1 MPSVWPAAEIDTER
15 GTMEFAGFWKRS
27 FALLVD
33 GLILAAGE
41 TLLSYDRGVSGLV
54 GAAYFIAMEASPW
67 QATLGKRL
75 LGIRVTDMDGGRIS
89 GWRAAGRHFAKLI
102 SAFVLLIGF
111 FMAAFT
117 EKKQGLHDM
126 IAGCLVVA
134 DSR

>member
-1 MPSVWPAAEIDTER
+1 
-15 GTMEFAGFWKRS
+15 MEFAGFWKRS

-54 GAAYFIAMEASPW
+54 GAVYFIAMESSPW

-89 GWRAAGRHFAKLI
+89 GWRAAGRYFAKLI
-102 SAFVLLIGF
+102 SALVLLIGF

-126 IAGCLVVA
+126 IAGCLVVS

>member
-1 MPSVWPAAEIDTER
+1 
-15 GTMEFAGFWKRS
+15 MEFAGFWKRA

-41 TLLSYDRGVSGLV
+41 TLLSYDRGITGLL
-54 GAAYFIAMEASPW
+54 GAVYFIAMESSPW
-67 QATLGKRL
+67 QGTLGKRL
-75 LGIRVTDMDGGRIS
+75 LGIRVTDLNGARVG
-89 GWRAAGRHFAKLI
+89 GWRAAGRHFAKI
-102 SAFVLLIGF
+102 VSALVLFIGF